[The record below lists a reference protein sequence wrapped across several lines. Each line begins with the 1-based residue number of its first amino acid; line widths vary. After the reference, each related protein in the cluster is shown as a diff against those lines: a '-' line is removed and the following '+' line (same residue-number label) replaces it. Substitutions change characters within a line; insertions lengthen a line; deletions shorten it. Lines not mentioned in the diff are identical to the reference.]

1 MKKILAIL
9 LAAVLILGLL
19 SACGSAPAQEASGAP
34 ETASEAQTGEAG
46 QENAAKPENEE
57 KPENDTKPEK
67 EATPETGAKA
77 DEDQIIPEGVV
88 FYAKSTVADTE
99 SVTVPVILSGN
110 TGLAGSLIQITYDP
124 ALKLTDVKAGD
135 ALKSLTLTPGGDLSA
150 NPFNL
155 LWDGQ
160 DADNTSG
167 TIAYLTFSVPKEA
180 GSYSISLSGAPGN
193 FYDNDLNDVAVSFVE
208 GFITVEK

>member
-46 QENAAKPENEE
+46 PESAAKPENEA
-57 KPENDTKPEK
+57 KPENGAK
-67 EATPETGAKA
+67 PETGAEA
-77 DEDQIIPEGVV
+77 AEEQIIPEGVV

-135 ALKSLTLTPGGDLSA
+135 ALKSMTFTPGGDLSA

-160 DADNTSG
+160 DADSTSG

-180 GSYSISLSGAPGN
+180 GSYSISLSGDPGN